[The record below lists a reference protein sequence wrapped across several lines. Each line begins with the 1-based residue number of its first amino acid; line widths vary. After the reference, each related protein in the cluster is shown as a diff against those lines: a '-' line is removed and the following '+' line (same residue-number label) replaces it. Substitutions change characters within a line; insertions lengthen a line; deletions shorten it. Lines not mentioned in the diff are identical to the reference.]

1 MPTFLS
7 GLGSSASPVAL
18 LRVVTERVALHYCA
32 MRHWTIIASILARYA
47 FWPALVFA
55 VVMAALPKPPEIPSL
70 DVGDKLQH
78 MLAFFTLTV
87 LAGIGWRTWSWIR
100 LALGL
105 SLVGAAI
112 ELVQAMPAL
121 HRSSDWRDLA
131 ADCLSI
137 LVALGPVRLFRHF
150 AARAGQA

>member
-7 GLGSSASPVAL
+7 GLDSSASPVERN
-18 LRVVTERVALHYCA
+18 RVVTDRVALHYCG
-32 MRHWTIIASILARYA
+32 MRHWTYIASILARYA

-55 VVMAALPKPPEIPSL
+55 VIMAVVPKPPEIPSL
-70 DVGDKLQH
+70 NFGDKLQH

-87 LAGIGWRTWSWIR
+87 LAGSGWRQASWIK

-105 SLVGAAI
+105 ALVGAGI
-112 ELVQAMPAL
+112 ELVQAIPAL

-131 ADCLSI
+131 ADCLAI
-137 LVALGPVRLFRHF
+137 LVALGPVKLFRHF
-150 AARAGQA
+150 AANARQA